1 MKDKLQKQIIS
12 KLNFQKEKLLNEIKT
27 NNIQDKELKDEAI
40 NKINQFFMLNKEQ
53 FSKSLNLLEN
63 EVKYLSKNINN
74 QNTLKVLD
82 YLFDQNI
89 ISKKRYENFKNFFAK
104 NANEITIKIK
114 NIIDDYIESNILLSY
129 FLWFDS
135 LRSKFIKELINKMK
149 MIEEMTKG
157 IKAISDLFGNFWD
170 LSIHDL
176 YKMNIDFIRKLNNI
190 LKEKEFITKIAELL
204 GRLANSNNQYEE
216 QLIKESVFVP
226 SNKKTYFSPENTMSI
241 KLGNDIQTI
250 LKYQLALRHKKSGKK
265 IFNVNYAEKK
275 LLELDQKA
283 KLLDEKEVFRKER
296 KLKQNQKGPFVMCI
310 DTSGSMHGEP
320 EVIAKALS
328 LAIIKIAN
336 KQKRKCYI
344 INFST
349 SIIDFDATNINK
361 DFKKL
366 YDFLSMSFSGG
377 TDIEPALEA
386 SIKKVKEKGY
396 KNADIIIVSDFIV
409 NNVKENVQNEINIV
423 KKNKVRLHALCI
435 GNSQIKE
442 HMLIFDSNWIYD
454 GTKESIDNI
463 IYQLNNISNNI

>member
-1 MKDKLQKQIIS
+1 
-12 KLNFQKEKLLNEIKT
+12 
-27 NNIQDKELKDEAI
+27 
-40 NKINQFFMLNKEQ
+40 
-53 FSKSLNLLEN
+53 
-63 EVKYLSKNINN
+63 
-74 QNTLKVLD
+74 
-82 YLFDQNI
+82 
-89 ISKKRYENFKNFFAK
+89 
-104 NANEITIKIK
+104 
-114 NIIDDYIESNILLSY
+114 
-129 FLWFDS
+129 
-135 LRSKFIKELINKMK
+135 
-149 MIEEMTKG
+149 
-157 IKAISDLFGNFWD
+157 
-170 LSIHDL
+170 
-176 YKMNIDFIRKLNNI
+176 MNIDFIRKLNNI

-396 KNADIIIVSDFIV
+396 KNADIIIVSDFII

-442 HMLIFDSNWIYD
+442 HMLIFDSN
-454 GTKESIDNI
+454 
-463 IYQLNNISNNI
+463 